1 VSGVGYGFLWLLC
14 NAVGRLL
21 FRYRAIG
28 PEHIPKHGGVLVAA
42 NHASFL
48 DIPLLGCGISRRVA
62 FLGRQD
68 LFPVPG
74 LRWLVQWLGW
84 IPIRQD
90 RLDREG
96 FGKAIRLIKEGKVV
110 AIYPEG
116 TRSPNGALQPGRP
129 GIGILVAETGCPVV
143 PAYIDGTYE
152 ALPTGAAWIRLH
164 RVTVTFGEPIDFSV
178 DAQRDSGK
186 EFYQHVSRT
195 VMTRIAA
202 LGRVAPPTV
211 PSAPAER
218 AERSERR
225 PAARP
230 YNAE

>member
-1 VSGVGYGFLWLLC
+1 MSALGYGLLWLAC
-14 NAVGRLL
+14 NAAGRLL

-28 PEHIPKHGGVLVAA
+28 REHIPKQGGVLVAA
-42 NHASFL
+42 NHESYL
-48 DIPLLGCGISRRVA
+48 DIPLLGCGIPRRVA

-74 LRWLVQWLGW
+74 LRWLARWLGW

-96 FGKAIRLIKEGKVV
+96 FGTAIRLIKEGKVV

-116 TRSPNGALQPGRP
+116 TRSQDGALKPGKP
-129 GIGILVAETGCPVV
+129 GIGLLVAETGCPVV
-143 PAYIDGTYE
+143 PAHIAGTYE

-164 RVTVTFGEPIDFSV
+164 PVTVTYGEPIDFSK
-178 DAQRDSGK
+178 DRQHDSGK

-195 VMTRIAA
+195 VMARIAA
-202 LGRVAPPTV
+202 LGRVAPPAD
-211 PSAPAER
+211 PSASAEHG
-218 AERSERR
+218 ERSDRR

-230 YNAE
+230 YHAE

>member
-1 VSGVGYGFLWLLC
+1 MSGLCYGFLWLAC

-21 FRYRAIG
+21 FRYRAMG
-28 PEHIPKHGGVLVAA
+28 REHIPKQGGVLVAA
-42 NHASFL
+42 NHASYL
-48 DIPLLGCGISRRVA
+48 DIPLLGCGIPRRVA

-74 LRWLVQWLGW
+74 LRWLARWLGW

-116 TRSPNGALQPGRP
+116 TRSHDGALKPGKP
-129 GIGILVAETGCPVV
+129 GIGLLVAETGCPVV
-143 PAYIDGTYE
+143 PVHISGTFE
-152 ALPTGAAWIRLH
+152 ALPTGAVWIRLH
-164 RVTVTFGEPIDFSV
+164 PVTVTYGEPIDFSM
-178 DAQRDSGK
+178 DAQRNSGK

-202 LGRVAPPTV
+202 LGRVAPPTDQ
-211 PSAPAER
+211 SAPAER
-218 AERSERR
+218 GERAERR
-225 PAARP
+225 PAAGP
-230 YNAE
+230 YHAE